1 MISLVSPLE
10 SEDRFFIWNNI
21 AIGPCD
27 LDGLFQGEETQFRS
41 SLSAID
47 QSKGIYGDNNVTH
60 DKISGDVYYVP
71 GFAASLAAPTMQYP
85 YYLKIPAYD
94 LSTYDPYWK
103 KVIDAYFGFARS
115 KQTARGYSGTSL
127 SQIINWAFY
136 RNPDTGLWTMTRIL
150 AFATSPTLI
159 TNCDQYEI
167 LSIRPN
173 STSKKSIIVSYRVK
187 TYSSANGWPTGLDW
201 TQERSYDDFESVIQ
215 GRPISKETTTTSLGS
230 IYKFRYDAIFN
241 PRDSRRKIDSLVA
254 SLFPEEFPIKD
265 KHYGDL
271 ASEASQQVNAN
282 SVNMIAFLRDLR
294 KPQEL
299 IPKLRK
305 LRNLK
310 GLSDNYL
317 TVEYGIL
324 PTISDIEEIIRA
336 VKRIGPYL
344 DKNGFET
351 YTAGYHEVLTD
362 KSMTYELTQRVKLA
376 IDDED
381 DEFQALVQRLDSMG
395 TLPTFENVWDLV
407 PYSFVIDWFV
417 DVGGFLER
425 VDSSL
430 RLSRLNIR
438 YVTMSRKTNIRGSIT
453 TPKPETPFVG
463 TIDWVHYH
471 RWVSDQ
477 CPVPPLSL
485 QTTFELPRHW
495 LEAGALLA
503 QRSKR

>member
-10 SEDRFFIWNNI
+10 SEDRFFTWNNI

-27 LDGLFQGEETQFRS
+27 LTGKFQGEETEFRS

-47 QSKGIYGDNNVTH
+47 QSKGLYGDNNVIH
-60 DKISGDVYYVP
+60 DKISGNVSYVP
-71 GFAASLAAPTMQYP
+71 GFAASIASPSVQYP
-85 YYLKIPAYD
+85 NKLSIPAYY
-94 LSTYDPYWK
+94 LSPSSVLTKTTVTAP
-103 KVIDAYFGFARS
+103 FGFSRS
-115 KQTARGYSGTSL
+115 EQTSRGFSGTSL
-127 SQIINWAFY
+127 SQIIHWSFY
-136 RNPDTGLWTMTRIL
+136 RHPDTGLWTMVRIL
-150 AFATSPTLI
+150 AFATNPYLI
-159 TNCDQYEI
+159 TNCDRYTL

-173 STSKKSIIVSYRVK
+173 STSKQSIFVK
-187 TYSSANGWPTGLDW
+187 TRNERLGSANGMLTGLDW
-201 TQERSYDDFESVIQ
+201 TQERSYQEFSDFVDGLTVASESSSEV
-215 GRPISKETTTTSLGS
+215 LGS

-241 PRDSRRKIDSLVA
+241 PRDARQKIDSLVV
-254 SLFPEEFPIKD
+254 SLFPEKFPIED

-336 VKRIGPYL
+336 VKRIAPYL

-362 KSMTYELTQRVKLA
+362 KSMTYELTQRIKLA
-376 IDDED
+376 IEDED

-425 VDSSL
+425 VDSFL

-485 QTTFELPRHW
+485 HTTFELPNHW